1 MSQSTSKRVFAFL
14 RARAR
19 SAVHEARTHADRIRQ
34 PKRELSAV
42 LFPSQSDSGGSG
54 YLRARAVG
62 TALRSFGWRT
72 LVPDVSLSLAQRR
85 RIISMER
92 PDVIVLQQ
100 ARHPLN
106 RPRLYKGV
114 PCVFD
119 LDDADLLDPR
129 CEAEVIE
136 CTRESIAVVAG
147 SRYVA
152 ELLRP
157 YNSDVS
163 VVWTCVDS
171 DMARTVPLQSAR
183 EPVIA
188 WASLNPSGFSMEA
201 ELIQQSM
208 IALAGRTAF
217 TFRLYG
223 ATDPWGVRKISWAQE
238 YVSPIQAAG
247 ATVELIPLMQ
257 YPDFLASL
265 ESVAIGLQPVC
276 PESEHSRGRSFGKIL
291 AYLSAGTAVVASRA
305 ADHPLFF
312 RDGLNGLLVDNK
324 SPDWT
329 RACAGLLE
337 DVSLRERVALGG
349 RSDLGRR
356 LVANT
361 GARYLDVVLRRAI
374 SRRSQTAV

>member
-1 MSQSTSKRVFAFL
+1 M
-14 RARAR
+14 
-19 SAVHEARTHADRIRQ
+19 RQ

-42 LFPSQSDSGGSG
+42 LFSSQSDSGGSG
-54 YLRARAVG
+54 YLRARATG
-62 TALRSFGWRT
+62 IALRRFGWRT
-72 LVPDVSLSLAQRR
+72 LVPDASLSLAQRR
-85 RIISMER
+85 RILSIER

-106 RPRLYKGV
+106 RPGLYEGV

-157 YNSDVS
+157 YNSDVT
-163 VVWTCVDS
+163 VIWTCVDS
-171 DMARTVPLQSAR
+171 DTTRVLPLQSAR
-183 EPVIA
+183 GPVIA
-188 WASLNPSGFSMEA
+188 WASLNPSGFSLEA

-208 IALAGRTAF
+208 IALAKKMAF

-223 ATDPWGVRKISWAQE
+223 ATDPWGVRKLSWAQE

-247 ATVELIPLMQ
+247 AAVELIPLMR
-257 YPDFLASL
+257 YPDFLTSL

-291 AYLSAGTAVVASRA
+291 AYLAAGTAIVASRA

-312 RDGLNGLLVDNK
+312 RDGVNGLLVDNN
-324 SPDWT
+324 SADWA

-337 DVSLRERVALGG
+337 DADLRERVASEG
-349 RSDLGRR
+349 RADLGRR

-361 GARYLDVVLRRAI
+361 GARYLDIVLRRAI
-374 SRRSQTAV
+374 DRRSPPSANR